1 MPGRRPIPAV
11 GHNLW
16 VTAPAWA
23 TPQPVADWSSD
34 ECVSRARVR
43 WTSRPAAVDAG
54 SCVQEPVQGQD
65 CSRHR
70 FTPPT
75 ASTTRAGT
83 KNSPMCKIPPAMP
96 AARTSTPAMAASL
109 FSGAGVNAAA
119 AVSGAGAMASSSDHH
134 VTASGSALVSA
145 EMVISCAAPARISAP
160 RRHAQLGGAGTAEG
174 FTWVLA
180 AGALSVGACG
190 VVVIAGSW
198 WTISAV
204 TDIAPTRLPG
214 SPG

>member
-1 MPGRRPIPAV
+1 
-11 GHNLW
+11 
-16 VTAPAWA
+16 
-23 TPQPVADWSSD
+23 
-34 ECVSRARVR
+34 
-43 WTSRPAAVDAG
+43 
-54 SCVQEPVQGQD
+54 
-65 CSRHR
+65 
-70 FTPPT
+70 
-75 ASTTRAGT
+75 
-83 KNSPMCKIPPAMP
+83 
-96 AARTSTPAMAASL
+96 MAASL

-134 VTASGSALVSA
+134 VTASGSGLVSA